1 MSWVSIEFETSFKNE
16 ALKIKKNQAFLRD
29 FLQKCGRFPLVEN
42 DLYSK
47 RDLLEK
53 ISTKYENFDCVDFS
67 IFKNLNFG
75 ILPKF
80 FQVEF
85 FKQTFNTTL

>member
-1 MSWVSIEFETSFKNE
+1 M
-16 ALKIKKNQAFLRD
+16 
-29 FLQKCGRFPLVEN
+29 EN

-53 ISTKYENFDCVDFS
+53 NSIKYENFDCVDFS